1 MRLRPVPMSVLH
13 KMLTTNRVRGHCL
26 HSRTRRKRIAS
37 SPGRSQLT
45 AHLCTSRRLKQDS
58 VGNDDS
64 GWRTS
69 RDRTTRRLSQVLQDS
84 PAIEIGGIITGNSRV
99 QLNDSD
105 WLPRSPDCR
114 CGSCARSGRRIPGH
128 PDQIPYRRPSH
139 RPSHRLQGLHVT
151 INGTRFRSR
160 RSYLDPCHPDRRR
173 RYICANENDTNVYLR
188 GEGCGDSCSHLPTS
202 LPLASA
208 VAHRDRGGF
217 FLKSGTLNGDKVTSS
232 KPRESA

>member
-1 MRLRPVPMSVLH
+1 MRGAVRPGLRRHCSALLRTAKPVESHTGDCDFCTRIFRFISMTSSSASAAIASSFFVASAAYIYAAGSLRPVPMSVLH

-69 RDRTTRRLSQVLQDS
+69 RDRTTRRLSRVLQDS
-84 PAIEIGGIITGNSRV
+84 PAMEIGGIITGNSRV

-128 PDQIPYRRPSH
+128 PDQIPYRCPFH
-139 RPSHRLQGLHVT
+139 RPCHRLQGLHVT

-160 RSYLDPCHPDRRR
+160 
-173 RYICANENDTNVYLR
+173 
-188 GEGCGDSCSHLPTS
+188 
-202 LPLASA
+202 PLA
-208 VAHRDRGGF
+208 
-217 FLKSGTLNGDKVTSS
+217 
-232 KPRESA
+232 PRPLPPRS